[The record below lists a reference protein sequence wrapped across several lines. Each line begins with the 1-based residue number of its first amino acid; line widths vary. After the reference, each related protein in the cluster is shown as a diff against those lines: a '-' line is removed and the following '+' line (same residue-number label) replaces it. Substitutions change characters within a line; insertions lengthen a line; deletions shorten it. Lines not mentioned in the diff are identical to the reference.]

1 MVWLGRTYDC
11 RMAGYMGQREP
22 QHELVAAH
30 GTGKCAQLGA
40 FPNIPTLLPTVVSLA
55 NPTANN

>member
-1 MVWLGRTYDC
+1 
-11 RMAGYMGQREP
+11 MAGYMGQREP